1 MENHKLIQTITFH
14 RKFFH
19 MKIIAWTIFSYECN
33 HLHFRRRTSL
43 LCRIERILNK
53 FSTSLQSDLITIT
66 ITLVIVIDAVVI
78 VTTIAAAYS
87 LLNYSNITLIRARD
101 ENLYFVIAL
110 VLIYTVS
117 FTNNND
123 LY

>member
-1 MENHKLIQTITFH
+1 
-14 RKFFH
+14 

-53 FSTSLQSDLITIT
+53 FSTSLRSDLTTIT
-66 ITLVIVIDAVVI
+66 IIIVIDAIVI
-78 VTTIAAAYS
+78 LLS
-87 LLNYSNITLIRARD
+87 LLFILFLTILNINITLIKARD

-110 VLIYTVS
+110 VLIYYQT
-117 FTNNND
+117 FINKIMRNNTRERQIN
-123 LY
+123 LLFFLKLLFYL